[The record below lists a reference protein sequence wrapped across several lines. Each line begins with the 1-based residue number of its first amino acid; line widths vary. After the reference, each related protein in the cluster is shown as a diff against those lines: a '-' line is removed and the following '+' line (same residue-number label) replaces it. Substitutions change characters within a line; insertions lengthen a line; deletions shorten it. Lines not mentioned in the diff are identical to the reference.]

1 MHIQSNSSS
10 YDVVIIGTGV
20 AGLATAIYLAEAAAL
35 SNQTISILL
44 LSKAAASDTNTSWA
58 QGGIA
63 AVASDEDSF
72 EAHILDTLDAG
83 AEKNDLHIVRKVIEA
98 APDAMQ
104 DLIRWGIDLDK
115 KVDGTYDLVKEGGHQ
130 FSRIWHKA
138 DSTGHTLQAT
148 LMHRVSQLKSIVCI
162 ENTAIVQIEK
172 DPQDTFQIQAINNN
186 TSTTISDPTYS
197 KISVEN
203 CIHIQCKHLVLSTG
217 GLGMVY
223 AKTTNQ
229 SIATGDGIIF
239 ASQLGATLKD
249 LSFIQFHP
257 TGLYESN
264 QSGTYLITEALRGEG
279 AILRN
284 KEGVDFMPQYDARA
298 SLAPRDIVSRAI
310 MSEIKKSKTEYV
322 YLDAIGLSAS
332 TIQKHFPNIQS
343 ACQQKLG
350 IDICKQWIPVVPV
363 EHYACGGIQ
372 VDEFGG
378 VVGVDALYAI
388 GEVASTG
395 LHGANRLASNSLIEG
410 IVFAK
415 WAAEKMINALSHDT
429 ALPISTFHFKP
440 ILVKQI
446 DRALVQNCLSNYA
459 GIEKTTAD
467 LMKGFNELSQA
478 YQDANVLKHWS
489 LKDWENDLLCQVG
502 ILIFKDALAQTEN
515 KGVYFNLDLEKII

>member
-1 MHIQSNSSS
+1 MKMQSNSTS
-10 YDVVIIGTGV
+10 YDVVILGTGV
-20 AGLATAIYLAEAAAL
+20 AGLATAIYLAEAAEL
-35 SNQTISILL
+35 SNQQISILL
-44 LSKAAASDTNTSWA
+44 VSKAAASDTNTSWA

-83 AEKNDLHIVRKVIEA
+83 AGKNDLHIVRKVIEA

-148 LMHRVSQLKSIVCI
+148 LMHRVSQFKSIVCI

-172 DPQDTFQIQAINNN
+172 DAQGIFYLRAINNH
-186 TSTTISDPTYS
+186 ISNQTYPNLN
-197 KISVEN
+197 VEN
-203 CIHIQCKHLVLSTG
+203 CIHIQCAQLVLATG

-229 SIATGDGIIF
+229 SIATGDGIFF
-239 ASQLGATLKD
+239 ANQLGATMKD

-284 KEGVDFMPQYDARA
+284 EQGVDFMPQYDARA

-322 YLDAIGLSAS
+322 YLDATGLSVS

-350 IDICKQWIPVVPV
+350 IDICEQWIPVVPV

-378 VVGVDALYAI
+378 VVGVDRLFAI

-415 WAAEKMINALSHDT
+415 WAAVKMINALSHDT
-429 ALPISTFHFKP
+429 ILPISDYHFKP
-440 ILVKQI
+440 IVVKQI
-446 DRALVQNCLSNYA
+446 DRALVQNYLSNYA
-459 GIEKTTAD
+459 GIEKTTTG
-467 LMKGFNELSQA
+467 LLKGCNELSQS

-489 LKDWENDLLCQVG
+489 LNEWENDLLCQVG

-515 KGVYFNLDLEKII
+515 KGVYFNLDLE

>member
-1 MHIQSNSSS
+1 MQMQSNSTS
-10 YDVVIIGTGV
+10 YDVVIVGTGV
-20 AGLATAIYLAEAAAL
+20 AGLATAIYLAETAAL
-35 SNQTISILL
+35 NNQTISILL
-44 LSKAAASDTNTSWA
+44 VSKAAASDTNTSWA

-83 AEKNDLHIVRKVIEA
+83 AGKNNLHIVRKVIEA

-138 DSTGHTLQAT
+138 DSTGNSLQAT
-148 LMHRVSQLKSIVCI
+148 LMRRVSQFKSIVCI

-172 DPQDTFQIQAINNN
+172 DAQGKFHIQAVHNH
-186 TSTTISDPTYS
+186 TSDQTYPNLT
-197 KISVEN
+197 VEN
-203 CIHIQCKHLVLSTG
+203 CIHIQCAQLVLSTG

-229 SIATGDGIIF
+229 SIATGDGIVF
-239 ASQLGATLKD
+239 ASQLGATMKD

-322 YLDAIGLSAS
+322 YLDATGLSAA

-415 WAAEKMINALSHDT
+415 WAAVKMINALSHGT
-429 ALPISTFHFKP
+429 ALPISAYHFKP

-467 LMKGFNELSQA
+467 LMKGLNELSQA
-478 YQDANVLKHWS
+478 YQKANVLKQWS

-515 KGVYFNLDLEKII
+515 KGVYFNLDLE

>member
-1 MHIQSNSSS
+1 MQMQSNSTS
-10 YDVVIIGTGV
+10 YDVVIVGTGV

-44 LSKAAASDTNTSWA
+44 VSKAAASDTNTSWA

-63 AVASDEDSF
+63 AVTSDEDSF
-72 EAHILDTLDAG
+72 EAHILDTIDAG
-83 AEKNDLHIVRKVIEA
+83 AGKNDLHIVRKVIEA

-138 DSTGHTLQAT
+138 DSTGHSLQAT
-148 LMHRVSQLKSIVCI
+148 LMHRVSQFKSIVCI

-172 DPQDTFQIQAINNN
+172 DAQGTFHIKANNN
-186 TSTTISDPTYS
+186 NHTSDQTYPNLN
-197 KISVEN
+197 VEN
-203 CIHIQCKHLVLSTG
+203 YIHIQCAQLVLATG
-217 GLGMVY
+217 GLGLVY

-229 SIATGDGIIF
+229 SIATGDGIVF
-239 ASQLGATLKD
+239 ASQLGATMKD

-322 YLDAIGLSAS
+322 YLDATGISVAK
-332 TIQKHFPNIQS
+332 IQKHFPNIQL

-350 IDICKQWIPVVPV
+350 IDISKQWIPVLPV
-363 EHYACGGIQ
+363 EHYACGGVQ

-378 VVGVDALYAI
+378 VVGADALYAI

-415 WAAEKMINALSHDT
+415 WAAVKIINALSHDT
-429 ALPISTFHFKP
+429 ALPISAYHFKP
-440 ILVKQI
+440 IVVKQI
-446 DRALVQNCLSNYA
+446 DRTLVQNCLSNYA

-467 LMKGFNELSQA
+467 LIKGFNELSQV
-478 YQDANVLKHWS
+478 YQEANTLKQWS
-489 LKDWENDLLCQVG
+489 LKEWENDLLCQVG

-515 KGVYFNLDLEKII
+515 KGVYFNLDLE

>member
-1 MHIQSNSSS
+1 MQMQSNSTS
-10 YDVVIIGTGV
+10 YDVVIVGTGV

-44 LSKAAASDTNTSWA
+44 VSKAAASDTNTSWA

-83 AEKNDLHIVRKVIEA
+83 AGKNDLHIVRKVIEA
-98 APDAMQ
+98 APGAMQ

-138 DSTGHTLQAT
+138 DSTGHSLQAT
-148 LMHRVSQLKSIVCI
+148 LMHRVSQFKSIVCI

-172 DPQDTFQIQAINNN
+172 DGHGIFHIQAVHNHTSDQIFPNFQVDNQMQIQ
-186 TSTTISDPTYS
+186 S
-197 KISVEN
+197 K
-203 CIHIQCKHLVLSTG
+203 QLVLSTG

-239 ASQLGATLKD
+239 ASQLGATMKD

-310 MSEIKKSKTEYV
+310 MSEIKKSKSEYV
-322 YLDAIGLSAS
+322 YLDATGINAA
-332 TIQKHFPNIQS
+332 TIQKHFPNIQL

-415 WAAEKMINALSHDT
+415 WAAVKMINALSHGT
-429 ALPISTFHFKP
+429 ALPISAYHFKP

-467 LMKGFNELSQA
+467 LMKGLKELFQV

-489 LKDWENDLLCQVG
+489 LKEWENDLLCQVG

-515 KGVYFNLDLEKII
+515 KGVYFNLDLE

>member
-1 MHIQSNSSS
+1 MQTNISS
-10 YDVVIIGTGV
+10 YQVVIIGTGV
-20 AGLATAIYLAEAAAL
+20 AGLATAIYLAETAAL

-44 LSKAAASDTNTSWA
+44 VSKAAASDTNTSWA

-63 AVASDEDSF
+63 AVASNEDSF
-72 EAHILDTLDAG
+72 EAHIIDTIDAG
-83 AEKNDLHIVRKVIEA
+83 AGKNNLHIVRKVIEA
-98 APDAMQ
+98 APDAMR

-115 KVDGTYDLVKEGGHQ
+115 KIDGTYDLVKEGGHQ

-148 LMHRVSQLKSIVCI
+148 LMHRVSQFPSIVCV
-162 ENTAIVQIEK
+162 ENTAIIQIEK
-172 DPQDTFQIQAINNN
+172 DVQGTFHIQAINNN
-186 TSTTISDPTYS
+186 DTSDQTYPYLN
-197 KISVEN
+197 VEN
-203 CIHIQCKHLVLSTG
+203 CIHIQCAQLVLSTG

-229 SIATGDGIIF
+229 SIATGDGIVF
-239 ASQLGATLKD
+239 ASQLGATMKD

-284 KEGVDFMPQYDARA
+284 KEGVDFMPQYDTRA

-322 YLDAIGLSAS
+322 YLDATGLSAA
-332 TIQKHFPNIQS
+332 TIQKHFPNIQL
-343 ACQQKLG
+343 ACQQKFG

-378 VVGVDALYAI
+378 VVGIDALYAI
-388 GEVASTG
+388 GEVAATG

-415 WAAEKMINALSHDT
+415 WAAVKMINALSHDST
-429 ALPISTFHFKP
+429 LPISAYHFKP
-440 ILVKQI
+440 IVVKQI
-446 DRALVQNCLSNYA
+446 DRTLVQNCLSNYA
-459 GIEKTTAD
+459 GIEKTIAD
-467 LMKGFNELSQA
+467 LLKGLNELSQA
-478 YQDANVLKHWS
+478 YQEANVLKKWS

-502 ILIFKDALAQTEN
+502 ILIFKDALEQTEN
-515 KGVYFNLDLEKII
+515 KGVYFNLDLE

>member
-1 MHIQSNSSS
+1 MQMQSNSTS
-10 YDVVIIGTGV
+10 YDVVIVGTGV

-44 LSKAAASDTNTSWA
+44 VSKAAASDTNTSWA

-63 AVASDEDSF
+63 AVTSDEDSF
-72 EAHILDTLDAG
+72 EAHILDTIDAG
-83 AEKNDLHIVRKVIEA
+83 AGKNDLHIVRKVIEA

-138 DSTGHTLQAT
+138 DSTGHSLQAT
-148 LMHRVSQLKSIVCI
+148 LMHRVSQFKSIVCI

-172 DPQDTFQIQAINNN
+172 DAQGTFHIKANNN
-186 TSTTISDPTYS
+186 NHTSDQTYPNLN
-197 KISVEN
+197 VEN
-203 CIHIQCKHLVLSTG
+203 YIHIQCAQLVLATG
-217 GLGMVY
+217 GLGLVY

-229 SIATGDGIIF
+229 SIATGDGIVF
-239 ASQLGATLKD
+239 ASQLGATMKD

-322 YLDAIGLSAS
+322 YLDATGISVAK
-332 TIQKHFPNIQS
+332 IQKHFPNIQL

-350 IDICKQWIPVVPV
+350 IDISKQWIPVLPV
-363 EHYACGGIQ
+363 EHYACGGVQ

-415 WAAEKMINALSHDT
+415 WAAVKIINALSHDT
-429 ALPISTFHFKP
+429 ALPISAYHFKP
-440 ILVKQI
+440 IVVKQI
-446 DRALVQNCLSNYA
+446 DRTLVQNCLSNYA

-467 LMKGFNELSQA
+467 LIKGFNELSQV
-478 YQDANVLKHWS
+478 YQEANTLKQWS
-489 LKDWENDLLCQVG
+489 LKEWENDLLCQVG

-515 KGVYFNLDLEKII
+515 KGVYFNLDLE

>member
-1 MHIQSNSSS
+1 MQSNFSS
-10 YDVVIIGTGV
+10 YHVVIIGTGV

-83 AEKNDLHIVRKVIEA
+83 AGKNDLHIVRKVIEA
-98 APDAMQ
+98 APDAMR

-115 KVDGTYDLVKEGGHQ
+115 KIDGTYDLVKEGGHQ

-148 LMHRVSQLKSIVCI
+148 LMHRVSQFPSIVCV

-172 DPQDTFQIQAINNN
+172 DVQGTFHIQAFHNH
-186 TSTTISDPTYS
+186 TSDQTYPNLT
-197 KISVEN
+197 VEN
-203 CIHIQCKHLVLSTG
+203 CIHIQCAQLVLATG

-239 ASQLGATLKD
+239 ASQLGATMKD
-249 LSFIQFHP
+249 LSYIQFHP

-264 QSGTYLITEALRGEG
+264 QTGTYLISEALRGEG

-284 KEGVDFMPQYDARA
+284 EKGVDFMPQYDTRA

-322 YLDAIGLSAS
+322 FLDATGLSAS

-350 IDICKQWIPVVPV
+350 IDICKQWIPVLPV

-388 GEVASTG
+388 GEVAATG

-415 WAAEKMINALSHDT
+415 CAAVKMINALSHDST
-429 ALPISTFHFKP
+429 LPISAYHFKP
-440 ILVKQI
+440 IVVNQI

-467 LMKGFNELSQA
+467 LLKGLNELSQA
-478 YQDANVLKHWS
+478 YQEANVLKKWS

-502 ILIFKDALAQTEN
+502 ILIFKDALEQTEN
-515 KGVYFNLDLEKII
+515 KGVYFNLDL

>member
-1 MHIQSNSSS
+1 MQSNSTS
-10 YDVVIIGTGV
+10 YDVVIVGTGV
-20 AGLATAIYLAEAAAL
+20 AGLATAIYLAEAAAF

-44 LSKAAASDTNTSWA
+44 VSKAAASDTNTSWA

-83 AEKNDLHIVRKVIEA
+83 AGKNDLHIVRKVIEA

-115 KVDGTYDLVKEGGHQ
+115 KIDGTYDLVKEGGHQ

-148 LMHRVSQLKSIVCI
+148 LMHRVGQFKSIVCI
-162 ENTAIVQIEK
+162 ENTAIIQIEK
-172 DPQDTFQIQAINNN
+172 DAQEAFHIQAIKNNEAN
-186 TSTTISDPTYS
+186 QSYSTLTD
-197 KISVEN
+197 EN
-203 CIHIQCKHLVLSTG
+203 LIQIHCKQLVLATG

-229 SIATGDGIIF
+229 SIATGDGIFF
-239 ASQLGATLKD
+239 ASQLSATIKD

-284 KEGVDFMPQYDARA
+284 EEGVDFMPQYDTRA

-322 YLDAIGLSAS
+322 YLDATGLSAS

-350 IDICKQWIPVVPV
+350 IDICKQWIPVLPV
-363 EHYACGGIQ
+363 QHYTCGGIK
-372 VDEFGG
+372 VDEFGR

-415 WAAEKMINALSHDT
+415 WAAVKMINALSHDDK
-429 ALPISTFHFKP
+429 ALPISAYHFKP
-440 ILVKQI
+440 IVVKQI
-446 DRALVQNCLSNYA
+446 DRAWVQNYLSNDA
-459 GIEKTTAD
+459 GIEKTTVG
-467 LMKGFNELSQA
+467 LLKGFNELFQA
-478 YQDANVLKHWS
+478 YQEAKILKQWS

-515 KGVYFNLDLEKII
+515 KGVYFNLDLE

>member
-1 MHIQSNSSS
+1 MQMQSNSTS
-10 YDVVIIGTGV
+10 YDVVIVGTGV
-20 AGLATAIYLAEAAAL
+20 AGLATAIYLAETAAL
-35 SNQTISILL
+35 SNQTISIVLV
-44 LSKAAASDTNTSWA
+44 SKAAASDTNTSWA

-83 AEKNDLHIVRKVIEA
+83 AGKNDLHIVRKVIEA

-138 DSTGHTLQAT
+138 DSTGNSLQAT
-148 LMHRVSQLKSIVCI
+148 LMHRVSQFKSIVCI

-172 DPQDTFQIQAINNN
+172 DGQGIFHIQAVHNHTSDQIFPNFQVDKLMQIQ
-186 TSTTISDPTYS
+186 S
-197 KISVEN
+197 K
-203 CIHIQCKHLVLSTG
+203 QLVLSTG

-239 ASQLGATLKD
+239 ASQLGATMKD

-284 KEGVDFMPQYDARA
+284 KEGVDFMPHYDARA

-310 MSEIKKSKTEYV
+310 MSEIKKSKSEYV
-322 YLDAIGLSAS
+322 YLDATGLSAS

-350 IDICKQWIPVVPV
+350 IDICKQWIPVLPV

-415 WAAEKMINALSHDT
+415 SAAVKMINALRHDT
-429 ALPISTFHFKP
+429 ALPISAYHFKP

-467 LMKGFNELSQA
+467 LMKGLNELSQA
-478 YQDANVLKHWS
+478 YQEANVLKQWS

-502 ILIFKDALAQTEN
+502 ILIFKNALAQTEN
-515 KGVYFNLDLEKII
+515 KGVYFNLDLE

>member
-1 MHIQSNSSS
+1 MQMQSHLLS
-10 YDVVIIGTGV
+10 YHVVIIGTGL

-35 SNQTISILL
+35 SNQNISILL
-44 LSKAAASDTNTSWA
+44 VSKAAASDTNTNWA

-83 AEKNDLHIVRKVIEA
+83 AGKNDLHIVRKVIEA

-148 LMHRVSQLKSIVCI
+148 LMHRVSQFKSIICI

-172 DPQDTFQIQAINNN
+172 DAQGTFHIQAISNH
-186 TSTTISDPTYS
+186 TSDQTYRILTV
-197 KISVEN
+197 KN
-203 CIHIQCKHLVLSTG
+203 CIHIQCAQLVLATG

-223 AKTTNQ
+223 EKTTNQ
-229 SIATGDGIIF
+229 SIATGDGIVF
-239 ASQLGATLKD
+239 ASKLGAILKD
-249 LSFIQFHP
+249 LSFVQFHP
-257 TGLYESN
+257 TALYEAN

-284 KEGVDFMPQYDARA
+284 IEGVDFMPQYDARA

-310 MSEIKKSKTEYV
+310 MCEIKKSKSEYV
-322 YLDAIGLSAS
+322 YLDATGLSVS

-343 ACQQKLG
+343 ACQQKSG

-363 EHYACGGIQ
+363 EHYACGGVQ

-378 VVGVDALYAI
+378 VVGVEALYAI

-415 WAAEKMINALSHDT
+415 WAAIKMMNALSHDT
-429 ALPISTFHFKP
+429 ALPISAYHFKP
-440 ILVKQI
+440 ILVKKI
-446 DRALVQNCLSNYA
+446 DRTLVQNCLSNYA

-467 LMKGFNELSQA
+467 LIKGFNELSQV
-478 YQDANVLKHWS
+478 YQEANTLKHWS
-489 LKDWENDLLCQVG
+489 LKEWENDLLCQVG

-515 KGVYFNLDLEKII
+515 KGVFFNLDFD

>member
-1 MHIQSNSSS
+1 MQMQSNSTS
-10 YDVVIIGTGV
+10 YDVVIVGTGV
-20 AGLATAIYLAEAAAL
+20 AGLATAIYLAETVAL

-44 LSKAAASDTNTSWA
+44 VSKAAASDTNTSWA

-72 EAHILDTLDAG
+72 EAHIVDTLDAG
-83 AEKNDLHIVRKVIEA
+83 AGKNDLYIVRKVIEA

-138 DSTGHTLQAT
+138 DSTGNSLQAT
-148 LMHRVSQLKSIVCI
+148 LMHRVSQFKSIVCI

-172 DPQDTFQIQAINNN
+172 DAQGIFHIQAVHNHTSDQIFSNFQVDNLMQIQ
-186 TSTTISDPTYS
+186 S
-197 KISVEN
+197 K
-203 CIHIQCKHLVLSTG
+203 QLVLSTG

-229 SIATGDGIIF
+229 SIATGDGIVF
-239 ASQLGATLKD
+239 ASQLGATMKD

-322 YLDAIGLSAS
+322 YLDATGISAS
-332 TIQKHFPNIQS
+332 TIQKHFPNIQL

-350 IDICKQWIPVVPV
+350 IDICKQWIPVLPV

-415 WAAEKMINALSHDT
+415 WASVKMINALSHGT
-429 ALPISTFHFKP
+429 ALPVSAYHFKP
-440 ILVKQI
+440 IVVKQI

-467 LMKGFNELSQA
+467 LMKGLNELSQA
-478 YQDANVLKHWS
+478 YQEANVLKHWS
-489 LKDWENDLLCQVG
+489 LKEWENDLLCQVG

-515 KGVYFNLDLEKII
+515 KGVYFNLDLE

>member
-1 MHIQSNSSS
+1 MQMQSHLLS
-10 YDVVIIGTGV
+10 YHVVIIGTGV

-35 SNQTISILL
+35 SNQQISILL
-44 LSKAAASDTNTSWA
+44 VSKAAASDTNTNWA

-83 AEKNDLHIVRKVIEA
+83 AGKNDLHIVRKVIET

-148 LMHRVSQLKSIVCI
+148 LMHRVSQFKSIVCI

-172 DPQDTFQIQAINNN
+172 DAQGTFHIQAISNH
-186 TSTTISDPTYS
+186 TSDQTYPNLTV
-197 KISVEN
+197 KN
-203 CIHIQCKHLVLSTG
+203 CIHIQCAQLVLATG

-223 AKTTNQ
+223 TKTTNQ
-229 SIATGDGIIF
+229 SIATGDGIVF

-257 TGLYESN
+257 TGLYEAN

-284 KEGVDFMPQYDARA
+284 IEGVDFMPQYDARA

-310 MSEIKKSKTEYV
+310 MCEIKKSKSEYV
-322 YLDAIGLSAS
+322 YLDATGLSVS

-343 ACQQKLG
+343 ACQQKSG

-378 VVGVDALYAI
+378 VVGVEALYAI

-415 WAAEKMINALSHDT
+415 WAAIKMMNALSHDT
-429 ALPISTFHFKP
+429 VLSISDCHFKP
-440 ILVKQI
+440 ILVKKI
-446 DRALVQNCLSNYA
+446 DRTLVQNCLSNYA

-467 LMKGFNELSQA
+467 LMKGFSELSQA
-478 YQDANVLKHWS
+478 YQEANTLKHWS

-515 KGVYFNLDLEKII
+515 KGVFFNLDFD

>member
-1 MHIQSNSSS
+1 MQMQSNSTS
-10 YDVVIIGTGV
+10 YDVVIVGTGV
-20 AGLATAIYLAEAAAL
+20 AGLATAIYLAETVAL

-44 LSKAAASDTNTSWA
+44 VSKAAASDTNTSWA

-72 EAHILDTLDAG
+72 EAHIVDTLDAG
-83 AEKNDLHIVRKVIEA
+83 AGKNDLYIVGKVIEA

-138 DSTGHTLQAT
+138 DSTGNSLQAT
-148 LMHRVSQLKSIVCI
+148 LMHRVSQFKSIVCI

-172 DPQDTFQIQAINNN
+172 DAQGIFHIQAVHNHTSDQIFSNFQVDNLMQIQ
-186 TSTTISDPTYS
+186 S
-197 KISVEN
+197 K
-203 CIHIQCKHLVLSTG
+203 QLVLSTG

-229 SIATGDGIIF
+229 SIATGDGIVF
-239 ASQLGATLKD
+239 ASQLGATMKD

-322 YLDAIGLSAS
+322 YLDATGISAS
-332 TIQKHFPNIQS
+332 TIQKHFPNIQL

-350 IDICKQWIPVVPV
+350 IDICKQWIPVLPV

-415 WAAEKMINALSHDT
+415 WASVKMINALSHGT
-429 ALPISTFHFKP
+429 ALPVSAYHFKP
-440 ILVKQI
+440 IVVKQI

-467 LMKGFNELSQA
+467 LMKGLNELSQA
-478 YQDANVLKHWS
+478 YQEANVLKHWS
-489 LKDWENDLLCQVG
+489 LKEWENDLLCQVG

-515 KGVYFNLDLEKII
+515 KGVYFNLDLE

>member
-1 MHIQSNSSS
+1 MQTNISS
-10 YDVVIIGTGV
+10 YQVVIIGTGV

-44 LSKAAASDTNTSWA
+44 VSKASVSDTNTSWA

-63 AVASDEDSF
+63 AVASNEDSF
-72 EAHILDTLDAG
+72 EAHIIDTIDAG
-83 AEKNDLHIVRKVIEA
+83 AGKNDLHIVRKVIEA

-148 LMHRVSQLKSIVCI
+148 LMHRVSQFPSIVCV

-172 DPQDTFQIQAINNN
+172 DALGAFHIQAFHNH
-186 TSTTISDPTYS
+186 TSDQTYPNLT
-197 KISVEN
+197 VEN
-203 CIHIQCKHLVLSTG
+203 CIHIQCAQLVLATG

-239 ASQLGATLKD
+239 ASQLGATMKD
-249 LSFIQFHP
+249 LSSIQFHP

-264 QSGTYLITEALRGEG
+264 QTGTYLISEALRGEG

-284 KEGVDFMPQYDARA
+284 KKGVDFMPQYDARA

-322 YLDAIGLSAS
+322 FLDATGLSAS

-350 IDICKQWIPVVPV
+350 IDICKQWIPVLPV

-415 WAAEKMINALSHDT
+415 WAASKMINALRNDI
-429 ALPISTFHFKP
+429 ALPISDFNFKP

-446 DRALVQNCLSNYA
+446 DRTLVQNCLSNYA
-459 GIEKTTAD
+459 GIEKKTAD
-467 LMKGFNELSQA
+467 LLKGLNELSQA
-478 YQDANVLKHWS
+478 YQHANVLIDWS
-489 LKDWENDLLCQVG
+489 LKEWENDLLCQVG

-515 KGVYFNLDLEKII
+515 KGVFFNLDLE

>member
-1 MHIQSNSSS
+1 MQTNISS
-10 YDVVIIGTGV
+10 YQVVIIGTGV

-44 LSKAAASDTNTSWA
+44 VSKASVSDTNTSWA

-63 AVASDEDSF
+63 AVASNEDSF
-72 EAHILDTLDAG
+72 EAHIIDTIDAG
-83 AEKNDLHIVRKVIEA
+83 AGKNDLHIVRKVIEA
-98 APDAMQ
+98 APDAMH

-148 LMHRVSQLKSIVCI
+148 LMHRVSQFPSIVCV

-172 DPQDTFQIQAINNN
+172 DALGTFHIQAIHNH
-186 TSTTISDPTYS
+186 TSDQTYPNLTF
-197 KISVEN
+197 EN
-203 CIHIQCKHLVLSTG
+203 CIHIQCAQLVLATG

-229 SIATGDGIIF
+229 SIATGDVIIF
-239 ASQLGATLKD
+239 ASQLGATMKD
-249 LSFIQFHP
+249 LSYIQFHP

-264 QSGTYLITEALRGEG
+264 QTGTYLISEALRGEG

-284 KEGVDFMPQYDARA
+284 EKGVDFMPQYDTRA

-310 MSEIKKSKTEYV
+310 MNEIKKSNIEYV
-322 YLDAIGLSAS
+322 YLDATGLSAS
-332 TIQKHFPNIQS
+332 TIQNHFPNIQS

-350 IDICKQWIPVVPV
+350 VDICKQWIPVLPV
-363 EHYACGGIQ
+363 QHYTCGGIL

-378 VVGVDALYAI
+378 VVDVDGLYAI

-415 WAAEKMINALSHDT
+415 WAASKMINALSHDT
-429 ALPISTFHFKP
+429 VLPISAYHFKP

-446 DRALVQNCLSNYA
+446 DRALVQNYLSNYA

-478 YQDANVLKHWS
+478 YQNANVLNQWS
-489 LKDWENDLLCQVG
+489 LKEWENDLLCQVG
-502 ILIFKDALAQTEN
+502 ILIFKDALTQTEN
-515 KGVYFNLDLEKII
+515 KGVYFNLDLE